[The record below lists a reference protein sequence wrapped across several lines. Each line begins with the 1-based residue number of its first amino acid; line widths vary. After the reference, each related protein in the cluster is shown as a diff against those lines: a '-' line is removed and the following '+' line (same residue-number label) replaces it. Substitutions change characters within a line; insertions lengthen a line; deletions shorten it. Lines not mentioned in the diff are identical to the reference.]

1 MFFDCA
7 EPEPSAYPGT
17 AMRVKRIYKSIK
29 TCRNFSHIFLK
40 SLVSLLYDMATG
52 E

>member
-7 EPEPSAYPGT
+7 EPEPSAYPGA

-29 TCRNFSHIFLK
+29 TCRNFSQYFSKIARFPA
-40 SLVSLLYDMATG
+40 SFMTTD